1 VQATKI
7 LKHEHDVIR
16 RALAIL
22 DRIGARAGRNEAP
35 PAADVEGVLD
45 FLSTFADGCHHV
57 KEETILFPALE
68 AAGLP
73 HGQGPVAAMLD
84 QHDQGRRLVAA
95 LRREQTALDED
106 AGARA
111 RFAAAARD
119 YVALLEQHIAIEN
132 EVLFPSADAM
142 LSGERDREIAA
153 AFDRHEE
160 VEMGADAHR
169 RFHRML
175 DEMGARYLA
184 APAPAPAPA
193 A

>member
-1 VQATKI
+1 MQATRT
-7 LKHEHDVIR
+7 LKHEHDVIQ

-22 DRIGARAGRNEAP
+22 DAMGGRVARNDLP
-35 PAADVEGVLD
+35 PAADLDGLLD
-45 FLSTFADGCHHV
+45 FFITFADGCHHV

-84 QHDQGRRLVAA
+84 QHEQGRRLVAA
-95 LRREQTALDED
+95 LRRELPELGRD
-106 AGARA
+106 AAARQ

-119 YVALLEQHIAIEN
+119 YVALLDRHIAIEN
-132 EVLFPSADAM
+132 EVLFPGADAL
-142 LSGERDREIAA
+142 LSEDRDREISA
-153 AFDRHEE
+153 AFDRHEA
-160 VEMGADAHR
+160 VEMGADVHR

-175 DEMGARYLA
+175 DDLGPRYGAD
-184 APAPAPAPA
+184 PA